1 MLPGT
6 WAYVSAGAFGRAIIV
21 SFQSVILAIIDVII
35 FFIVPCKHV
44 FDMPIEMLWYVP
56 FINGYFLN

>member
-21 SFQSVILAIIDVII
+21 SFFVL
-35 FFIVPCKHV
+35 
-44 FDMPIEMLWYVP
+44 L
-56 FINGYFLN
+56 GYTVNSIHIWATFLSSSFCLSN

>member
-21 SFQSVILAIIDVII
+21 SFSLLFCYIVNSTHIWATFLRFNYFVSNQHSKNWIGLIIIL
-35 FFIVPCKHV
+35 
-44 FDMPIEMLWYVP
+44 
-56 FINGYFLN
+56 